1 MISIFQILGVLI
13 STFYMLGVYLWTCKE
28 CNKFKENEPCPIW
41 IVVTFM
47 VAVLVLGFS
56 LGTIIMDTN

>member
-28 CNKFKENEPCPIW
+28 CNEFKENEPCPIW

-47 VAVLVLGFS
+47 VAVLVLGIS
-56 LGTIIMDTN
+56 LGTIIMSTN